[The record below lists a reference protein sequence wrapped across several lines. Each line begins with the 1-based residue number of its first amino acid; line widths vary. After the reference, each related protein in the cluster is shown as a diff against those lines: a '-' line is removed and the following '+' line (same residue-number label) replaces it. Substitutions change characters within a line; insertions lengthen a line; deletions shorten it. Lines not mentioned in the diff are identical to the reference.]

1 MIRLRNHR
9 IILKKGVLI
18 LTLLLLLRA
27 LLTVLSPHVHQ
38 IRLILSVGVL
48 LLLLRHEGVVWLRL
62 LLLCLHG
69 AIVLLDLSMLLRL
82 LQGLAS

>member
-1 MIRLRNHR
+1 MKR
-9 IILKKGVLI
+9 VLI
-18 LTLLLLLRA
+18 LTLLLRLRA

-48 LLLLRHEGVVWLRL
+48 LLLLGHEGVVWLLL

-69 AIVLLDLSMLLRL
+69 VIVLRNLSMLLWL
-82 LQGLAS
+82 LQGLIGLRLAKLLL